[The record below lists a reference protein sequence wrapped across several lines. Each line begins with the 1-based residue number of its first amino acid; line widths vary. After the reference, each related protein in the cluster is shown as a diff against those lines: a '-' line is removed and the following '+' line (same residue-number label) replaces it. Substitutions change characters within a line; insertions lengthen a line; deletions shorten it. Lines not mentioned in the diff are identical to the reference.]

1 MRQDK
6 NHLSKIDR
14 FRSTQ
19 KEDFNNEK
27 SYIYL
32 HLGAARNYLLKTMT
46 DDLQQTLVVKPKS
59 ENTIVSITSS
69 S

>member
-27 SYIYL
+27 FVYIPTPWCCKEL
-32 HLGAARNYLLKTMT
+32 SLENDDWWSST
-46 DDLQQTLVVKPKS
+46 DFGR
-59 ENTIVSITSS
+59 
-69 S
+69 